1 MTMHMP
7 IRFLAFFLF
16 AFSLSANIVSLTG
29 SLDPTNPEDVFLY
42 SFTVPAY
49 GVTGPI
55 NLSFQSFGYGG
66 GTNAAGTVIPS
77 GGFDAYLSVFS
88 GMGDSAT
95 FLASN
100 DDGKCPPGPASP
112 VCEDPTLILNGVPVG
127 TYRLA
132 LTVFDNISFA
142 ENYGS
147 GTLGDG
153 FTSFGDDYYDAAS
166 NSVRTWN
173 FAIDVT
179 SNVGFAPEPG
189 SFTLFAAGA
198 LIAACWRLSI
208 FFRRK
213 VTC

>member
-1 MTMHMP
+1 MP
-7 IRFLAFFLF
+7 IRFLAFFFL
-16 AFSLSANIVSLTG
+16 AFSMSASTISLTG
-29 SLDPTNPEDVFLY
+29 TLDPTNPEDVFLY
-42 SFTVPAY
+42 SFTVPAS
-49 GVTGPI
+49 GVPGPI

-66 GTNAAGTVIPS
+66 GTNAAGTLIPS

-88 GMGDSAT
+88 GIGDTAI

-100 DDGKCPPGPASP
+100 DDGKCPPGHASP
-112 VCEDPTLILNGVPVG
+112 ACEDPTLILNGVPAG
-127 TYRLA
+127 TYTLA

-142 ENYGS
+142 ENYGT

-166 NSVRTWN
+166 NSVRTSN

-179 SNVGFAPEPG
+179 SNAGFAPEPG
-189 SFTLFAAGA
+189 SLALFAAGA

-208 FFRRK
+208 IFRRK